1 MLLSICEFFGSRFG
15 ECHVL
20 RKGFKFVRIFCTLH
34 AIWIKFDTDY
44 IHENVLDVQVS

>member
-1 MLLSICEFFGSRFG
+1 MLLCIYEFCGSRFG

-20 RKGFKFVRIFCTLH
+20 LKGFKFVRIFCTFR

-44 IHENVLDVQVS
+44 IHKNVQDV